1 MKVNREVEP
10 PRAKVLNVPRVVSI
24 NTLNRDRVT
33 NVNGEDLGRIED
45 IMVDIE
51 TGRISFAVL
60 STSGFFGRDAHLH
73 AVPWEALKYSI
84 HDKTFILNISK
95 DTLSKAP
102 SFTRTN
108 RPDLSTLTWLQE
120 VYAYYGIQPYWR
132 E

>member
-1 MKVNREVEP
+1 MQVNRKVEP

-24 NTLNRDRVT
+24 STLNKTRVT

-51 TGRISFAVL
+51 TGRISFAIL
-60 STSGFFGRDAHLH
+60 STSGFLGRDARLY
-73 AVPWEALKYSI
+73 AVPWEALKFSL

-95 DTLSKAP
+95 ETLANAP
-102 SFTRTN
+102 SFTKNN
-108 RPDLSTLTWLQE
+108 RLDLSTLTWLQK